1 MRSVEDEIVVLRQR
15 LSRVEEREKERKKE
29 IEKEVIEEL
38 DDLTQRLR
46 NFVVLAG
53 ELKSII

>member
-15 LSRVEEREKERKKE
+15 LSRVEETVEE